1 MRHLGIQGSGALKR
15 KYRSIFQMSS
25 LGVDIFEHGHADG
38 GAVEELVA
46 PAQHPLD
53 VTCFRVLSPGLVL
66 HLCVLRL
73 PPRYATDTDGWMH
86 GCIHVFG

>member
-1 MRHLGIQGSGALKR
+1 MSG
-15 KYRSIFQMSS
+15 

-46 PAQHPLD
+46 SAQHPLD

-73 PPRYATDTDGWMH
+73 PPMYVTDTDGWMD
-86 GCIHVFG
+86 GWMHVLG